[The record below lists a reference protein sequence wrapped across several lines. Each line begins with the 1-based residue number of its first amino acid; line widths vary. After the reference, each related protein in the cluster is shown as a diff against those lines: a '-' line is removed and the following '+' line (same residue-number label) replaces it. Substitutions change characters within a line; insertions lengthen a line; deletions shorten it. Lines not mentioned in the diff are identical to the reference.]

1 LNVDIVM
8 LGLRLLHIVGGI
20 AWVGAAWTF
29 FIFVQ
34 PTLIALGMETQNK
47 FMTYVTTARRLT
59 LVITVAAFSTV
70 GAGIALYLIDVSRTG
85 VDAWFK
91 SPFGIGLSIGA
102 IAALITFVLGPTRIS
117 PTADRMGRL
126 GAEIGA
132 AGGVATDA
140 QRTELDQLGVR
151 IKRYLTIDSA
161 LLVVAVAFM
170 AGSRYL

>member
-1 LNVDIVM
+1 MDVVM
-8 LGLRLLHIVGGI
+8 VVLRMLHIVGGI
-20 AWVGAAWTF
+20 VWVGAAWTF
-29 FIFVQ
+29 FFFVQ
-34 PTLIALGMETQNK
+34 PTLIALGLDAQNR
-47 FMTYVTTARRLT
+47 FMSYVTTARRLT

-117 PTADRMGRL
+117 PTADRMGKL
-126 GAEIGA
+126 GAEMVA
-132 AGGVATDA
+132 AGAGATDA
-140 QRTELDQLGVR
+140 QRDEMAQLGAR

-161 LLVVAVAFM
+161 LLAVAVVCM
-170 AGSRYL
+170 ATSRYL